1 MNGLNGNIFDK
12 ARQARIKWVAISNG
26 QFSGEVVVTIDTID
40 GPLTGIFPS
49 SYIDKTS
56 GTITVFVIAEQSD
69 RYLIDLPSQ
78 TLTSGSKA
86 WFTKANVSLQTV

>member
-1 MNGLNGNIFDK
+1 MNGLNGNIFEK
-12 ARQARIKWVAISNG
+12 ARQARIKCAAISNG
-26 QFSGEVVVTIDTID
+26 QFSGEVVVTIDAID

-56 GTITVFVIAEQSD
+56 GTVTVFVVAEQSD

-86 WFTKANVSLQTV
+86 WFPKADVLLQPV